1 MKKPDCC
8 SIDRSRRHLLKS
20 AGGLGALSLLEL
32 FGAAQAKPVARRR
45 TSACSARDRGGPRQT
60 RDLPPH
66 ARRDLARRHVRLQAH
81 TRTHAR
87 QDLPASVRETQ
98 RLSTMSGGQSAFP
111 IVGPLRPFKQ
121 RGESGAWVSEFLPY
135 TGAIAD
141 ELCFVKSL
149 HTEHVNHD
157 PASKFL
163 HTGFQLA
170 GRPSAGA
177 WVSYALGSD
186 NRDLP
191 NFVVMNSG
199 VSQGVPQDAAIWGP
213 GFLPSHHQGVEFR
226 AADDPV
232 LYVNNPAGI
241 DSSDRRAMLDS
252 LAKLATLQH
261 AESNDPDILSRVSQY
276 EMAYRM
282 QSSVPEVADISD
294 EPEAVLAMYGPD
306 VQKPGTFARNC
317 LVARRLAE
325 RGVKYQTLFHLGWD
339 LHLAIKQNS
348 PALRRDRSTSRSAGH
363 GSQAA
368 RPARRHARHVRQEFG
383 RTPFAQGQIDNPLV
397 GRDHHG
403 GCFTWWF
410 AGGGV
415 KAGYTHGETDEF
427 SYNIVKTVHIHDLNA
442 TLLHVLGL
450 DHERLTFRFQGR
462 DYRLTDVMA
471 RSCARSWRNNGHRHA
486 RARFFLGRFHVLAL
500 HLPIGIVIAAVVL
513 DWLARRPR
521 YAALAALRRCSGA
534 SLRCRP
540 YSRPCSAICIS
551 VKAASRAVGGSA
563 GCGHRYR
570 SRRGRRLV
578 ARVTQRR
585 ARGAV
590 RLAAGIAML
599 VLVSITATT
608 AATYARHD
616 VSAAST
622 RRRSFAR

>member
-8 SIDRSRRHLLKS
+8 SIDRSRRDFLLNS
-20 AGGLGALSLLEL
+20 TSGLGALSLLDL
-32 FGAAQAKPVARRR
+32 FGGSAQAQSPAETLNVGIFGTGQTPARAKRVICLHMLGAISHVDTFDYKPTLERMH
-45 TSACSARDRGGPRQT
+45 GQ
-60 RDLPPH
+60 DLPP
-66 ARRDLARRHVRLQAH
+66 
-81 TRTHAR
+81 
-87 QDLPASVRETQ
+87 SVRETQ
-98 RLSTMSGGQSAFP
+98 RLSTMSNGQSAFP

-121 RGESGAWVSEFLPY
+121 RGDSGAWVSDFLPY
-135 TGAIAD
+135 TAAIAD

-232 LYVNNPAGI
+232 LYVNNPEGI
-241 DSSDRRAMLDS
+241 DRADRRALLDS

-261 AESNDPDILSRVSQY
+261 AESNDPEILSRVSQY

-282 QSSVPEVADISD
+282 QASVPEVADISD
-294 EPEAVLAMYGPD
+294 EPQSVLDLYGPD
-306 VQKPGTFARNC
+306 VSKPGTFARNC
-317 LVARRLAE
+317 LIARRLAE
-325 RGVKYQTLFHLGWD
+325 RGVKYQTIFHLGWD
-339 LHLAIKQNS
+339 LHLAIKPNFPLRCGEIDQ
-348 PALRRDRSTSRSAGH
+348 PAAALVADLKQRGLLDDTLVMF
-363 GSQAA
+363 GS
-368 RPARRHARHVRQEFG
+368 EFG

-427 SYNIVKTVHIHDLNA
+427 SYNIVKDPVHIHDLNA
-442 TLLHVLGL
+442 TLLHLLGL
-450 DHERLTFRFQGR
+450 DHERVTFRFQGR
-462 DYRLTDVMA
+462 DYRLTDVHGKVV
-471 RSCARSWRNNGHRHA
+471 REI
-486 RARFFLGRFHVLAL
+486 LA
-500 HLPIGIVIAAVVL
+500 
-513 DWLARRPR
+513 
-521 YAALAALRRCSGA
+521 
-534 SLRCRP
+534 
-540 YSRPCSAICIS
+540 
-551 VKAASRAVGGSA
+551 
-563 GCGHRYR
+563 
-570 SRRGRRLV
+570 
-578 ARVTQRR
+578 
-585 ARGAV
+585 
-590 RLAAGIAML
+590 
-599 VLVSITATT
+599 
-608 AATYARHD
+608 
-616 VSAAST
+616 
-622 RRRSFAR
+622 